1 MPQIDILPFLS
12 IRRKQTTTMFA
23 TNQPPKNIGFFGVF
37 GGSLELTNPH
47 FGTFIKQ
54 LLGNEFF
61 INMRK
66 ISELF
71 DCNISK
77 DEKILVF
84 NTILK
89 MLSETEAKSTGRK
102 KQYLKMLIYSIN
114 DKCNVLKSN
123 LIN

>member
-1 MPQIDILPFLS
+1 MPQINILSLLC

-37 GGSLELTNPH
+37 GGSLELTSPH

-66 ISELF
+66 IALVIVHNPIVKRILQNIRKLGF
-71 DCNISK
+71 CNRIATLTVS
-77 DEKILVF
+77 
-84 NTILK
+84 
-89 MLSETEAKSTGRK
+89 
-102 KQYLKMLIYSIN
+102 
-114 DKCNVLKSN
+114 
-123 LIN
+123 

>member
-1 MPQIDILPFLS
+1 MDDERLKQGKDAFGKDYFRELLERVRS
-12 IRRKQTTTMFA
+12 IRASERRIYQQITDIFA
-23 TNQPPKNIGFFGVF
+23 ECSIDYDKDSQ
-37 GGSLELTNPH
+37 
-47 FGTFIKQ
+47 
-54 LLGNEFF
+54 
-61 INMRK
+61 